1 MRNNKMD
8 GKVDYIV
15 ANGFTQFNNPTFAND
30 VSPYESFEGD
40 DDDYDNTREF
50 NDVPLE
56 IEFSDATG
64 RRKRRR
70 KPTRTKSGIEKALDY
85 TPVGWVKN
93 ATSPEANLR
102 RDKRRKDRQDLKREE
117 IQAQKYIA
125 DKAIKAQE
133 KDTTL
138 MSQIGL
144 SNNTNLPEVKTAKDN
159 TTKNI
164 VIVGALAVATVLG
177 FYIYK
182 KYKK

>member
-15 ANGFTQFNNPTFAND
+15 ANGFTQFKNPTFAND
-30 VSPYESFEGD
+30 VSPYESFEGNND
-40 DDDYDNTREF
+40 SINITPEF
-50 NDVPLE
+50 NDVPLD
-56 IEFSDATG
+56 IEFSDASG
-64 RRKRRR
+64 RKRRR
-70 KPTRTKSGIEKALDY
+70 KPRGGKSG
-85 TPVGWVKN
+85 VKR
-93 ATSPEANLR
+93 ATSPEANSR

-117 IQAQKYIA
+117 IQAQKDIA

-144 SNNTNLPEVKTAKDN
+144 SNNANLPEVKTAKDK
-159 TTKNI
+159 TTRNI

>member
-1 MRNNKMD
+1 MD

-30 VSPYESFEGD
+30 VSPYESFEGNND
-40 DDDYDNTREF
+40 SINITPEF
-50 NDVPLE
+50 NDVPLD
-56 IEFSDATG
+56 IEFSDASG
-64 RRKRRR
+64 RRRRRKRRGG
-70 KPTRTKSGIEKALDY
+70 KSG
-85 TPVGWVKN
+85 VKR
-93 ATSPEANLR
+93 ATSPEANSR
-102 RDKRRKDRQDLKREE
+102 RDRRRKDRQDLKREE

-144 SNNTNLPEVKTAKDN
+144 SNNANLPEVKTAKDK
-159 TTKNI
+159 TTRNI